1 MKKKKNLLSLS
12 LSTVYWRD
20 NAFKTLHKLQKLSVP
35 SSSQS
40 NPNKNPNFLSPL
52 SSLTLSPCFLFKLS
66 RIGFKFP
73 STRLTQIAFVLV
85 QTSQFA
91 RALHEWKT
99 KTEQPPPI
107 PPQMLSSPAT
117 RVGHSPP
124 MTPTAHT
131 CSPATESG
139 AYSGNSCGTSNRTSR
154 TGSAPTTD
162 CGSRFSPLWP
172 IRLNRSPPRRR
183 GRTTNRFLPAP
194 ARIHRRNPPSPTI
207 NRLRYREFAKT
218 PKKKKRK
225 KKKTSLIT

>member
-99 KTEQPPPI
+99 KTEQPPI
-107 PPQMLSSPAT
+107 QLSSPAT

-218 PKKKKRK
+218 QKNKKK
-225 KKKTSLIT
+225 SLHFTAFNFA

>member
-99 KTEQPPPI
+99 KTEQPPI
-107 PPQMLSSPAT
+107 QLSSPAT

-124 MTPTAHT
+124 MTPTVRT
-131 CSPATESG
+131 CSPATGSG
-139 AYSGNSCGTSNRTSR
+139 AYSGNSGGTSNRTSQ

-162 CGSRFSPLWP
+162 RGGRFSPLWP
-172 IRLNRSPPRRR
+172 VRSNRPPPCRL
-183 GRTTNRFLPAP
+183 GRITNRCRPAP
-194 ARIHRRNPPSPTI
+194 ARTRRRNPPSPTR